1 MKSAT
6 IEELIDSVEKY
17 NPMIIPDV
25 IKAYEYAKELHN
37 GQVRESGEEYITH
50 PLTVAYILSEMKAD
64 KDTLCAAL
72 LHDTIEDTKIE
83 KEDIAHDFNS
93 EIAELVDGV
102 TKLSK
107 MNFSNKQDRSY
118 ANTRK
123 IVTSVTKDARVVL
136 IKLADRLHNM
146 RTLEYKKEYKQ
157 KEISME
163 TMEIFV
169 PLAYNLGVYQLKC
182 ELEDLSLKYLLPDE
196 YNRVSDETN
205 ELLFR
210 SRSILDDMAYKI
222 GELLTRKDIPNEIK
236 IRIRNIYGIYK
247 KRYDGQEIKNI
258 HDLLALKVIVDEVS
272 DCYASLGYV
281 HSLYKPIN
289 GKFKD
294 YICNPKTNM
303 YQCLHTTVF
312 GPDNMLVQAQIR
324 TLEMDK
330 IDSYGVAAYWE
341 LYGDDASKRMLE
353 VVENKSQF
361 FKSLVEIDKQY
372 EDNKSFVEQ
381 VKKELF
387 SGNVY
392 VYTTEGKVLQ
402 LPVGS
407 TPVDFAYR
415 LDPMNASRM
424 AQAIVNDRKV
434 ADDYILQNKDRV
446 RILTDKYGLP
456 KREWEDKV
464 KTTRALSLIKKDL
477 S

>member
-6 IEELIDSVEKY
+6 IEELIDSIEKY

-25 IKAYEYAKELHN
+25 LKAYQYAKKLHS
-37 GQVRESGEEYITH
+37 GQKRESGEEYITH
-50 PLTVAYILSEMKAD
+50 PLTVAYTLSLMKAD
-64 KDTLCAAL
+64 KNTLCAAL
-72 LHDTIEDTKIE
+72 LHDTIEDTEIE
-83 KEDIAHDFNS
+83 KEDIARDFNP
-93 EIAELVDGV
+93 EVAELVDGV

-107 MNFSNKQDRSY
+107 MNFSNKQDRNY

-123 IVTSVTKDARVVL
+123 IITSVTKDARVIL

-146 RTLEYKKEYKQ
+146 RTLGFKKDYKQ
-157 KEISME
+157 KEISIE

-196 YNRVSDETN
+196 YKRVSDETQ
-205 ELLFR
+205 ELLL
-210 SRSILDDMAYKI
+210 SSKTILEDMAHKISIL
-222 GELLTRKDIPNEIK
+222 LNRNDIPNEIK
-236 IRIRNIYGIYK
+236 IRIRNIYGIYR
-247 KRYDGQEIKNI
+247 KRHDGQAIRNI

-272 DCYASLGYV
+272 DCYTSLGYV

-289 GKFKD
+289 SKFKD

-324 TLEMDK
+324 TLQMDI
-330 IDSYGVAAYWE
+330 IDSYGVAAYWDFDGE
-341 LYGDDASKRMLE
+341 NASKRMLE
-353 VVENKSQF
+353 VVEEKSQF
-361 FKSLVEIDKQY
+361 FKSLVEIDEQY
-372 EDNKSFVEQ
+372 EDNKSFIEQ

-424 AQAIVNDRKV
+424 AQAIVNDRQV

-446 RILTDKYGLP
+446 RILTTRTGFP
-456 KREWEDKV
+456 KKEWEDKV
-464 KTTRALSLIKKDL
+464 KTTRALALIKKDL